1 MKTSFQI
8 FILCALFS
16 ASLRSETVI
25 AVAPA
30 FLHFDY
36 TEYNTSNRVLDRE
49 TGWIPGLQLVGNT
62 KITEYL
68 RMEFSAATYHGAV
81 DYTGHTNKG
90 RAHETRTD
98 ETLTHAGARLTGRL
112 TAQTNLFLGMQ
123 FREWRRDIR
132 DNNGVFGLFEIYRW
146 QELSAGAE
154 AVLLT
159 NSTQQW
165 RVEVSGLKVI
175 NPELF
180 VDLGRVNAGTANL
193 RLGEEFG
200 SRFKLT
206 WIYFLSDPWAMNV
219 NAYVELWDF
228 GRSDLQRTSNGA
240 TLVSEPRSETRN
252 AGVQLAV
259 QYTF

>member
-1 MKTSFQI
+1 MIS
-8 FILCALFS
+8 
-16 ASLRSETVI
+16 
-25 AVAPA
+25 VAPA

-36 TEYNTSNRVLDRE
+36 TEYDTRSRVLDRE
-49 TGWIPGLQLVGNT
+49 TGWIPGLQLVGT
-62 KITEYL
+62 TRITGYVL
-68 RMEFSAATYHGAV
+68 MEFSASAYHGAV
-81 DYTGHTNKG
+81 DYTGHTSRG
-90 RAHETRTD
+90 RAHQTRTD
-98 ETLTHAGARLTGRL
+98 ETLAHAGTRLTGRL
-112 TAQTNLFLGMQ
+112 TAQTNLFLGAQ

-132 DNNGVFGLFEIYRW
+132 DNNGVFGIFEIYKW
-146 QELSAGAE
+146 YELSAGAE

-159 NSTQQW
+159 SNTQQW
-165 RVEVSGLKVI
+165 RVEVSGLKII

-200 SRFKLT
+200 GRFKLT
-206 WIYFLSDPWAMNV
+206 WSYILNAPWAMNV
-219 NAYVELWDF
+219 DTYVEFWDF

-252 AGVQLAV
+252 AGVQLAL